1 MNQLKQK
8 FLALTP
14 NHLRA
19 FLAILLIAVS
29 ATIVA
34 FAIALR
40 LVADPNLYWYSRIA
54 VVTTIP
60 LAVISFLGA
69 YLILKGRPIQG
80 GLIFIAGLTIA
91 LLAFAA
97 TFTGFGFM
105 AAAIAV
111 LLFGYIGLQVLPQRF
126 ISWSFAYG
134 LLIGANILII
144 DVYVPWPRAS
154 LIGEATISWM
164 GVILVVMY
172 GFAIIRQFRSIPLQT
187 KLILSSLFFTIVPV
201 AALGILAS
209 QTATGALETSAN
221 QSLSTSASQVAASV
235 DTFILNN
242 LDVLRVEA
250 QTPDFIEYLELPEE
264 ERAGSAVEQRVNSIL
279 RSLRQKDTIYILSYA
294 LVSRRAVVV
303 ADTNPDNLG
312 KWQSNQMYFVES
324 MNTGVPYVSPVQ
336 ISENSPE
343 SVILFSA
350 PVRNASGATVGVL
363 RVTYKADILQLLL
376 VQQGSSEGVNTMLVD
391 DNFITLANREYP
403 DLMRKSILPL
413 DEARVLVLQRLGIF
427 PEGPVENLEYPLPEL
442 VNGLKNLD
450 AQPNF
455 SGEFHS
461 DEQVSLEGEDA
472 HSEQA
477 AAVRTTT
484 RPWYVVAMQS
494 RQDLLAPVSSLARA
508 ITVLGVITSFAG
520 ALLAGLIAGLISRPI
535 EDLSETA
542 GRLAGGDL
550 SARAE
555 VSGADEIGQLGVAF
569 NNMSDQLSGLI
580 NSLEQRVND
589 RTRALATST
598 EVSRHL
604 STILDESELVKEVVE
619 QLQKAFDYYHVHIYL
634 YDDNQENLVMVGGT
648 GDVGQ
653 TMLARGH
660 QISKGRGLVGRAAET
675 GVPVLVSD
683 VSKADGWLPNPL
695 LPYTRSEMAVPILAG
710 DRVLGVLDVQDDE
723 VGALQQSDADL
734 LQSIAN
740 QVGIGLLNARSY
752 KETQRRA
759 QREAIVAAI
768 GQQILQTTSTQ
779 EALQVAVR
787 EVGRALGKPNTM
799 VRLKAK
805 SGAGQMEEPVQ
816 QAENNGHENG
826 RG

>member
-19 FLAILLIAVS
+19 VLAILLIAVS

-34 FAIALR
+34 FAISLR
-40 LVADPNLYWYSRIA
+40 IVADPTLYWYSRTA
-54 VVTTIP
+54 VLTTIP
-60 LAVISFLGA
+60 LALISFLGA
-69 YLILKGRPIQG
+69 YLILNGRPIHG
-80 GLIFIAGLTIA
+80 GLIFIAGLTFA
-91 LLAFAA
+91 LLAFDA

-126 ISWSFAYG
+126 VSWSLAYG
-134 LLIGANILII
+134 LLIGANILLI

-209 QTATGALETSAN
+209 LTATGALENSAN
-221 QSLSTSASQVAASV
+221 QSLLSSASQLSASV

-264 ERAGSAVEQRVNSIL
+264 ERAGSAVEQRVNNIL

-294 LVSRRAVVV
+294 LVSRGAVIV
-303 ADTNPDNLG
+303 ADTNSDNLG
-312 KWQSNQMYFVES
+312 KWQSNQMYFVEA
-324 MNTGVPYVSPVQ
+324 MNSGVPYVSPVQ
-336 ISENSPE
+336 ISENSSE

-350 PVRNASGATVGVL
+350 PVRNALGATVGVL

-376 VQQGSSEGVNTMLVD
+376 VQQGGSEGVNTLLVD
-391 DNFITLANREYP
+391 DNFIMLANREYP
-403 DLMRKSILPL
+403 ELMRKSILPL
-413 DEARVLVLQRLGIF
+413 DESRVLVLQRLGIF
-427 PEGPVENLEYPLPEL
+427 PEGSVENLEYHLPEL

-461 DEQVSLEGEDA
+461 DEQVAAEGEDA
-472 HSEQA
+472 YSEQA
-477 AAVRTTT
+477 AAVRTAT

-494 RQDLLAPVSSLARA
+494 RQDLLAPVLSLSRA
-508 ITVLGVITSFAG
+508 ITVLGVITSFVG
-520 ALLAGLIAGLISRPI
+520 ALLAGLIAGLVSRPI
-535 EDLSETA
+535 EGLSETA
-542 GRLAGGDL
+542 GRLAEGDL

-555 VSGADEIGQLGVAF
+555 VIGADEIGQLGVAF

-580 NSLEQRVND
+580 NSLEQRVSD

-598 EVSRHL
+598 EVSRYL
-604 STILDESELVKEVVE
+604 STILDENELVKEVVD

-648 GDVGQ
+648 GEAGQ

-695 LPYTRSEMAVPILAG
+695 LPYTRAEMAVPILAG

-759 QREAIVAAI
+759 QREAMVAAI

-799 VRLKAK
+799 VRLNAK
-805 SGAGQMEEPVQ
+805 SGAGQTEEPVQ

>member
-19 FLAILLIAVS
+19 VLAILLIAVS
-29 ATIVA
+29 TTIVV

-60 LAVISFLGA
+60 LAVTSFLGV
-69 YLILKGRPIQG
+69 YLILNNRPIHG

-97 TFTGFGFM
+97 AFKGFGFM

-126 ISWSFAYG
+126 VSWSLAYG
-134 LLIGANILII
+134 LLIGASILLI

-209 QTATGALETSAN
+209 LTATGALENSAN
-221 QSLSTSASQVAASV
+221 QSLLSSASQVSASV

-264 ERAGSAVEQRVNSIL
+264 ERAGSAVEQRVNNIL

-294 LVSRRAVVV
+294 LVSGRAVVV

-336 ISENSPE
+336 ISENSSE

-350 PVRNASGATVGVL
+350 PVRNALGATVGVL

-376 VQQGSSEGVNTMLVD
+376 VQQGGSEGVNTLLVD
-391 DNFITLANREYP
+391 DNFIMLANREYP
-403 DLMRKSILPL
+403 ELMRKSILPL
-413 DEARVLVLQRLGIF
+413 DESRVLVLQRLGIF
-427 PEGPVENLEYPLPEL
+427 PEGSVENLEYHLPEL

-461 DEQVSLEGEDA
+461 DEQVAAEGEDA
-472 HSEQA
+472 YSEQA
-477 AAVRTTT
+477 AAVRTAT

-494 RQDLLAPVSSLARA
+494 RQDLLAPVLSLSRA
-508 ITVLGVITSFAG
+508 ITVLGVITSFVG
-520 ALLAGLIAGLISRPI
+520 ALLAGLIAGLVSRPI
-535 EDLSETA
+535 EGLSETA
-542 GRLAGGDL
+542 GRLAEGDL

-555 VSGADEIGQLGVAF
+555 VIGADEIGQLGVAF

-580 NSLEQRVND
+580 NSLEQRVSD

-598 EVSRHL
+598 EVSRYL
-604 STILDESELVKEVVE
+604 STILDENELVKEVVD

-648 GDVGQ
+648 GEAGQ

-695 LPYTRSEMAVPILAG
+695 LPYTRAEMAVPILAG

-759 QREAIVAAI
+759 QREAMVAAI

-799 VRLKAK
+799 VRLNAK
-805 SGAGQMEEPVQ
+805 SGAGQTEEPVQ

>member
-8 FLALTP
+8 FLALSR

-19 FLAILLIAVS
+19 FFAILLIAVS
-29 ATIVA
+29 TTIVV
-34 FAIALR
+34 FGVALR
-40 LVADPNLYWYSRIA
+40 IAADPNLYWYSRVA
-54 VVTTIP
+54 VMTTIP
-60 LAVISFLGA
+60 LAVICFVSA
-69 YLILKGRPIQG
+69 YLFLKDRPIHG
-80 GLIFIAGLTIA
+80 GMIFIAGLSIA
-91 LLAFAA
+91 LLAFIAA
-97 TFTGFGFM
+97 FTGFSFM
-105 AAAIAV
+105 GAAIAV
-111 LLFGYIGLQVLPQRF
+111 LLFSYIGMQVLPQRYV
-126 ISWSFAYG
+126 SWSVFYG
-134 LLIGANILII
+134 LLIGANILLL
-144 DVYVPWPRAS
+144 DAYVPWPRTP
-154 LIGEATISWM
+154 LIGEAIITWM
-164 GVILVVMY
+164 GFILVAMY
-172 GFAIIRQFRSIPLQT
+172 IYAIVRQFSTIPLQT
-187 KLILSSLFFTIVPV
+187 KLILSSLFFSIVPV
-201 AALGILAS
+201 AMLGVLAS
-209 QTATGALETSAN
+209 LTATGALENNAN
-221 QSLSTSASQVAASV
+221 QSLSSSASQVASSV

-279 RSLRQKDTIYILSYA
+279 RSLRQKDTIYIHSYA

-303 ADTNPDNLG
+303 VDTNNEDLG
-312 KWQSNQMYFVES
+312 KWQTNHMYFLEV

-336 ISENSPE
+336 INENTAD
-343 SVILFSA
+343 SVIIFSA
-350 PVRNASGATVGVL
+350 PIRNALGNMVGVL
-363 RVTYKADILQLLL
+363 RLTYKADILQLLL
-376 VQQGSSEGVNTMLVD
+376 NQQGKTEGVNTMLVD
-391 DNFITLANREYP
+391 DNFIMLANREYP

-413 DEARVLVLQRLGIF
+413 DESRSLVLQRLGIF
-427 PEGPVENLEYPLPEL
+427 PEGPIDTLEYSLPDL
-442 VNGLKNLD
+442 AAGLQNID
-450 AQPNF
+450 SQPNF

-461 DEQVSLEGEDA
+461 NELVAVEGEDA
-472 HSEQA
+472 HMEQA
-477 AAVRTTT
+477 AAVRTAT
-484 RPWYVVAMQS
+484 RPWYVVAMQP
-494 RQDLLAPVSSLARA
+494 RQELLAPVSSLARA
-508 ITVLGVITSFAG
+508 ITVLGVITAFAG
-520 ALLAGLIAGLISRPI
+520 ALLAGLIARLVSRPI
-535 EDLSETA
+535 EGLSEVA
-542 GRLAGGDL
+542 GRLANGDL
-550 SARAE
+550 SARA
-555 VSGADEIGQLGVAF
+555 VATGTDEIGQLGVTF

-580 NSLEQRVND
+580 SSLEQRVSE

-598 EVSRHL
+598 EVSRNL

-634 YDDNQENLVMVGGT
+634 FDANQENLEMVGGT
-648 GDVGQ
+648 GEAGQ
-653 TMLARGH
+653 TMLERGH

-675 GVPVLVSD
+675 GLPVLVSD

-759 QREAIVAAI
+759 QREAMVAAI
-768 GQQILQTTSTQ
+768 SQQILQATSTQ

-799 VRLKAK
+799 VRLNVK
-805 SGAGQMEEPVQ
+805 SGAGQTDEPVQ